1 MEISEKSPLPSFN
14 PDFSFSFKPKTLQ
27 NLEID
32 INMNEEDEQLLK
44 LRDIPRRKSSTGST
58 STSKPEDPS
67 ELFSCPNS
75 PTDTTCSTKEFISK
89 NIFFSNKDKNCTN
102 PLYNFYQTTEEYFQ
116 EIYSENKNYTK
127 SKNYISKQDYLESI
141 FNPKEE
147 PKPKEEI
154 KTSNKIF
161 LEQTQTVNN
170 TPLTPIPTL
179 IAPFNPSLYNGIKG
193 KFDMPMYYCVG
204 FYQYDHNFIY
214 NNKEFQTA
222 KTKSEEKKEEN
233 IDINKSK
240 DEKTEP
246 QKQQPIMIGAPIFF
260 NNIPKFGYNK
270 TFKRKGKPFTE
281 REGDWV
287 CHSCKNLNFAFRV
300 ECNRCHLPKGSEN
313 KKDKNKGMKKGK

>member
-1 MEISEKSPLPSFN
+1 MEISEKCPLPSLN
-14 PDFSFSFKPKTLQ
+14 PDFSLSFKPKKLL

-32 INMNEEDEQLLK
+32 INMNEEDEKLLK

-67 ELFSCPNS
+67 ELFSCPDS
-75 PTDTTCSTKEFISK
+75 PTDTTPSNKEFISK
-89 NIFFSNKDKNCTN
+89 KLFFSNKDKNSTN

-116 EIYSENKNYTK
+116 EKYPENKNYTK
-127 SKNYISKQDYLESI
+127 SKNYISKQDYLENLFSS
-141 FNPKEE
+141 PKEQE
-147 PKPKEEI
+147 KPKEEI
-154 KTSNKIF
+154 KSSNNNF
-161 LEQTQTVNN
+161 MEQTQTVNN

-179 IAPFNPSLYNGIKG
+179 IAPYNPSLYNGIKG

-204 FYQYDHNFIY
+204 FYQYDPNLIY
-214 NNKEFQTA
+214 NNKESSTM
-222 KTKSEEKKEEN
+222 KTKTEEKKEEN
-233 IDINKSK
+233 GTNINNIKN
-240 DEKTEP
+240 EQ
-246 QKQQPIMIGAPIFF
+246 QKQTPIMIGTPIFF

-300 ECNRCHLPKGSEN
+300 ECNRCHLPKDSET
-313 KKDKNKGMKKGK
+313 KKDKMKGIKKGK

>member
-1 MEISEKSPLPSFN
+1 MEISEKSSLSSLNSDFN
-14 PDFSFSFKPKTLQ
+14 FSFKPKKSQ

-67 ELFSCPNS
+67 ELFSCPDS

-89 NIFFSNKDKNCTN
+89 KLFFSNKDKNCTN
-102 PLYNFYQTTEEYFQ
+102 PLYNFYQTTEKYFQ
-116 EIYSENKNYTK
+116 EIYAENKNYTK

-147 PKPKEEI
+147 PRLKEEI
-154 KTSNKIF
+154 KTSNNIF

-179 IAPFNPSLYNGIKG
+179 IAPFNPSLYNGMKG
-193 KFDMPMYYCVG
+193 KFDMPMYYYVG
-204 FYQYDHNFIY
+204 FYQYDPNFIY
-214 NNKEFQTA
+214 NNKEVQTT
-222 KTKSEEKKEEN
+222 KTKSEEKNEEN
-233 IDINKSK
+233 LDTNKAK
-240 DEKTEP
+240 DEKNEQ

-270 TFKRKGKPFTE
+270 AFKRKGKPFIE

-300 ECNRCHLPKGSEN
+300 ECNRCHLPKGSET
-313 KKDKNKGMKKGK
+313 KKDKTKGMKKGK